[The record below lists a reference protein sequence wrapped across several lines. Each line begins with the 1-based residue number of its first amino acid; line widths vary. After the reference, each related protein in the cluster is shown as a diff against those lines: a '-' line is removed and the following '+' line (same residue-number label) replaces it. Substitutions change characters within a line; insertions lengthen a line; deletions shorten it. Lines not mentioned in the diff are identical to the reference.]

1 MNNAL
6 PISALLIPALA
17 TLLAACAPV
26 TSTVRRDAEPAQP
39 TVRMV
44 RTVIL
49 TAFGDKEATFGE
61 TQPFLLAL
69 SNKVDRSGASAY
81 CAGVYEGQ
89 LSGQPVVIATT
100 GTGSDNAGP
109 CMQELLYQYG
119 PQIKEVIWSGIAG
132 VSPAVGGVA
141 DAAGKRRAVAAPV
154 MIGDVCISALV
165 WNYDLHFSS
174 VSDWA
179 RANPGR
185 QRYPLASGWWPMK
198 NSNGKT
204 DVIGFDNVQQFVIA
218 DRNLADELSGAA
230 KTLILPAMDSGV
242 QDKVKRYF
250 APEQLRPVRFFDST
264 QCGEV
269 AGNAFWHGVV
279 EDRLSRQYLASLIT
293 ASGYGGSKPVTEDQV
308 VVFSAM
314 ESAAWMSVLARW
326 NAFHKVKIP
335 MAVIRAAS
343 NYDHLPLDAQG
354 NPPLRTDGQPMN
366 AMDDIVEGFQEAG
379 AAYAANNA
387 ASVALRMLALRGQ

>member
-1 MNNAL
+1 MTKTL
-6 PISALLIPALA
+6 PILAILIPALA
-17 TLLAACAPV
+17 ALLAACTPV
-26 TSTVRRDAEPAQP
+26 SRMVRHDAEPAQA
-39 TVRMV
+39 TA

-69 SNKVDRSGASAY
+69 TNKVDRSGASAF

-119 PQIKEVIWSGIAG
+119 PQIKEVICSGIAG
-132 VSPAVGGVA
+132 VSPAVGGVM
-141 DAAGKRRAVAAPV
+141 DAAGQRRAAAAPV
-154 MIGDVCISALV
+154 MVGDVCISALV

-174 VSDWA
+174 ANDWA
-179 RANPGR
+179 QANPGR
-185 QRYPLASGWWPMK
+185 QRYPLVSGWWPMK
-198 NSNGKT
+198 NSNGKA

-218 DRNLADELSGAA
+218 DRSLADELSRAA
-230 KTLILPAMDSGV
+230 RTLTLSAMDNGV
-242 QDKVKRYF
+242 QNKVKRYF
-250 APEQLRPVRFFDST
+250 AAEQIRPVRYFDST

-308 VVFSAM
+308 VVFTAM
-314 ESAAWMSVLARW
+314 ESAAWMSVLTRW

-335 MAVIRAAS
+335 MAVVRSAS

-354 NPPLRTDGQPMN
+354 NPPLRADGQPMN
-366 AMDDIVEGFQEAG
+366 AMDDVVEGFQEAG

-387 ASVALRMLALRGQ
+387 ASVALHMLALRGQQR